1 MANHSQ
7 FTNSPSLQTVD
18 KRKSL
23 PVKRQQPTVT
33 EAVPGKTASS
43 TPPAGTARKRTRLNF
58 TSDETCKSPKVLM
71 EISTNSR
78 SNPGKPG
85 KKKVPNDNNR
95 KIDHFFS
102 AVKRHASDMTVKD
115 STPLTSIDSEL
126 DHLRLRCEDLEKII
140 KDKDD
145 QLKAVS
151 NNQTILNT
159 ALKASLCQRE
169 KEIKELRKSKERDA
183 ARSSHIIE
191 KLIRA
196 ESSQEAKELR
206 QKLASDGARLGRI
219 TYTRAGLR
227 TVESWEEGHASKLLQ
242 RRKLAL
248 EAKNQTMLDR
258 QATVERAAKALSEGK
273 EVVDTIG
280 GLVLNNALAIMDAQ
294 ESVRLHLDGIS
305 KLEDEI
311 KKEEQALNNEKT
323 EHIRALKR
331 IASEDASRFRSRPK
345 VRCP

>member
-1 MANHSQ
+1 M
-7 FTNSPSLQTVD
+7 
-18 KRKSL
+18 
-23 PVKRQQPTVT
+23 KRQQPSVT
-33 EAVPGKTASS
+33 EAVPGKTTSN
-43 TPPAGTARKRTRLNF
+43 TPPAATARKRTRLNF
-58 TSDETCKSPKVLM
+58 TSDETSKSPKVLT

-85 KKKVPNDNNR
+85 KKKAPNDNNR

-102 AVKRHASDMTVKD
+102 AVKRHASETAVKD
-115 STPLTSIDSEL
+115 STPQASSDSEL
-126 DHLRLRCEDLEKII
+126 ENLRMRCEDLEKMI
-140 KDKDD
+140 KDKHD

-169 KEIKELRKSKERDA
+169 KEIEELRKSKERDA
-183 ARSSHIIE
+183 TRSSRIIE
-191 KLIRA
+191 KLIRT
-196 ESSQEAKELR
+196 ECSQEAKELR

-248 EAKNQTMLDR
+248 DTKYQVMLDR
-258 QATVERAAKALSEGK
+258 QATVERAAMALSEGK
-273 EVVDTIG
+273 EVVETIG
-280 GLVLNNALAIMDAQ
+280 GLTLNNALAIMEAQ

-305 KLEDEI
+305 KQEDEI
-311 KKEEQALNNEKT
+311 KQDEQALNNEKS

-345 VRCP
+345 VCCA

>member
-1 MANHSQ
+1 LAYSSF
-7 FTNSPSLQTVD
+7 FTNPPLLQTVD

-23 PVKRQQPTVT
+23 PVKRQQPSVT
-33 EAVPGKTASS
+33 EAVPGKTTSS
-43 TPPAGTARKRTRLNF
+43 TPPAATARKRTRLNF
-58 TSDETCKSPKVLM
+58 TSDETSKSPKVLI

-85 KKKVPNDNNR
+85 KKKAPNDNNR

-102 AVKRHASDMTVKD
+102 TVKRHASETAIKD
-115 STPLTSIDSEL
+115 STPQTSSESEL
-126 DHLRLRCEDLEKII
+126 ESLRVRCEDLEKII
-140 KDKDD
+140 KDKND

-169 KEIKELRKSKERDA
+169 KEIDELRKSKERDA
-183 ARSSHIIE
+183 ARSSRIIE
-191 KLIRA
+191 KLIRT

-248 EAKNQTMLDR
+248 EAKYQAMLDR
-258 QATVERAAKALSEGK
+258 QATVERAAMALSEGK
-273 EVVDTIG
+273 EVVETIG
-280 GLVLNNALAIMDAQ
+280 GLILNNALAIMEAQ

-305 KLEDEI
+305 KQEDEI
-311 KKEEQALNNEKT
+311 KQDEQSLNNEKS

-345 VRCP
+345 VRCA